1 MFAPAV
7 FGAPIRVACIGDSI
21 TEVRGWGIRR
31 WKVIRPASSG
41 CWERTTQCGIF
52 GVSGRT
58 LLKKGDF
65 PYWKEPAFKQSHDF
79 APDVVIIKL
88 GSNDAKPYNW
98 KYESEFVSNYE
109 ELISSYASLPSAP
122 RILLGTPAPVFK
134 NGAFDINPGVVRTNV
149 AVKVRELA
157 AVPGRELIEFH
168 DRMDGHGEWFPDTV
182 HPNARGTSVMAAIA
196 FGAVTRTRLPKRIPF
211 WICSWRP
218 RGRGFPWPAEAAD
231 HVLLGT
237 TAPKA
242 SNTIWLV
249 VDGNFVNNGTRIRTN
264 SPGSLRLFRLWAVKP
279 ECSGRSS
286 DLTLW
291 RWCAYPVTGKPERAW
306 QR

>member
-1 MFAPAV
+1 MIPVGSLTLALTAAAWV
-7 FGAPIRVACIGDSI
+7 LALAFGSKAGAAPIRVACVGDSI
-21 TEVRGWGIRR
+21 TEGAGLGNPAVESYPARLQRLLGTNYTVRN
-31 WKVIRPASSG
+31 
-41 CWERTTQCGIF
+41 F

-58 LLKKGDF
+58 LLRKGDF

-98 KYESEFVSNYE
+98 KYGSEFVSDYE
-109 ELISSYASLPSAP
+109 EMIASYAGLPSAP

-134 NGAFDINPGVVRTNV
+134 NGAFDINPGVVRTNI
-149 AVKVRELA
+149 AVRVRELA

-196 FGAVTRTRLPKRIPF
+196 FGAVTRTPAPETGPVLDLQLAPAGRA
-211 WICSWRP
+211 WIT
-218 RGRGFPWPAEAAD
+218 WPADAAD

-237 TAPKA
+237 TLPKA
-242 SNTIWLV
+242 SNTVWLV
-249 VDGNFVNNGTRIRTN
+249 VDGTFVNNGTHIRTTN
-264 SPGSLRLFRLWAVKP
+264 SPGSLRLYRLWRP
-279 ECSGRSS
+279 
-286 DLTLW
+286 
-291 RWCAYPVTGKPERAW
+291 
-306 QR
+306 